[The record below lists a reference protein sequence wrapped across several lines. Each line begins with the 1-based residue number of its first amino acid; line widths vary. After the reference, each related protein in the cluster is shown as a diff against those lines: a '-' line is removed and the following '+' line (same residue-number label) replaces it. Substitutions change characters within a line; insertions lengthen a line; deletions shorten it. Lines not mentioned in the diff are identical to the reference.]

1 MKLTTDK
8 IRNVTVMGHGGVGK
22 TAFVE
27 AALYN
32 AGVIDRMGRS
42 NEGNTDGIRRG
53 GNPPR
58 PVDQH
63 GGRLVRMEET

>member
-1 MKLTTDK
+1 MNFTTDK
-8 IRNVTVMGHGGVGK
+8 IRNITVMGHGGVGK

-42 NEGNTDGIRRG
+42 N
-53 GNPPR
+53 
-58 PVDQH
+58 
-63 GGRLVRMEET
+63 